1 MSSELADT
9 PCERMIDTVWLAS
22 QGRGR
27 TLTNTRR
34 ESAGSLITEGSE
46 QA

>member
-1 MSSELADT
+1 
-9 PCERMIDTVWLAS
+9 MIDTIWLAS

-27 TLTNTRR
+27 TLTNTRGK
-34 ESAGSLITEGSE
+34 SAGSLITEGSE